1 MPLYSLY
8 RRKHLSARYQVNT
21 DLHADRLIY
30 QLLLTPLNR
39 TRKEGRDGI
48 STVFVFIPSMNNERL
63 RELSFFRLGLS
74 SVNYWEGCRDARSR
88 PYSKGALLVFF
99 WGTNLPQEWKQW
111 SRLCSDWVIHLPG
124 NIQNRPSHEQ
134 PDVILKPVLNK
145 TCTR

>member
-74 SVNYWEGCRDARSR
+74 SVNYWEGYRMLDPDPTQRVHYWFSSGEQSYR
-88 PYSKGALLVFF
+88 KSGSNGAGCAV
-99 WGTNLPQEWKQW
+99 TE
-111 SRLCSDWVIHLPG
+111 
-124 NIQNRPSHEQ
+124 
-134 PDVILKPVLNK
+134 
-145 TCTR
+145 